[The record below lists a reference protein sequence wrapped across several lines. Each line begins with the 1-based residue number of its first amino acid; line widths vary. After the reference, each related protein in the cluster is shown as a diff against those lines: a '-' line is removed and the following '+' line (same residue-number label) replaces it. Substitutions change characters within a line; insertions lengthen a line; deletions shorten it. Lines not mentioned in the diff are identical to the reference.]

1 MLKNKWN
8 DFLQNEL
15 DKPYHKDLI
24 HKVSEDEKTYTIY
37 PKKEDRYKAFE
48 ITDVDDIKVVILGQ
62 DPYIK
67 EGEAMGLSFSVPNG
81 VKIPPSLKNV
91 FKEIENTTC
100 CDKKTSGD
108 ITYLAEQG
116 VFLLNTTLTVRAG
129 SSNSHKNFGYKE
141 FSNNVIKYLNEID
154 NPIVFMLWGN
164 YAKEKAIFLNNEKHL
179 VLEAFHP
186 SPLAQNKFLGCN
198 HFNLANEFLE
208 KNGIEKINW

>member
-8 DFLQNEL
+8 DFLQNEFL
-15 DKPYHKDLI
+15 KPYHKDLI

-37 PKKEDRYKAFE
+37 PKLEDRYKAFE
-48 ITDVDDIKVVILGQ
+48 LTDVDDIKVVILGQ

-81 VKIPPSLKNV
+81 VKIPPSLKNI

-116 VFLLNTTLTVRAG
+116 VFLLNTTLTVRKG

-164 YAKEKAIFLNNEKHL
+164 YAKEKAVFLNNEKHL